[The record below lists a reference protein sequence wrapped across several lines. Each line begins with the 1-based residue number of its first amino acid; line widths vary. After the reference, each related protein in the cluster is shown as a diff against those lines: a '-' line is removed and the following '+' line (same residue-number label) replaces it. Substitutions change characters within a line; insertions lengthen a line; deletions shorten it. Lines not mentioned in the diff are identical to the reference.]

1 MQQRGRF
8 YGQRMQY
15 LPVLRG
21 WFESAALTTYKS
33 IGGAEPRNIGILRRH
48 EESGLSLSKLHLVF
62 ELEGDLKL
70 ARGNVLPADVF
81 EMKSAKWL
89 FRQTH
94 FDNQSQSEENLTK
107 LKSFLDSCSNPTL
120 LGEPGPS
127 GRQNISFD
135 LTNDEAREFLVGWNF
150 SDQEDKTKP
159 VATDLLGTYYDNDIK
174 GVKLVIMSRNPSDSK
189 GLSTF
194 GEYRTA
200 SEIVYSRRDGTVL
213 HTSKIT
219 GLTSSNDAKFI
230 SGEVPS
236 IQVHIFE
243 MRQPG
248 KTPTT
253 EVGLAIAFPNT
264 NRVTGRKASNA

>member
-15 LPVLRG
+15 LPILRG
-21 WFESAALTTYKS
+21 WFESSALETYKS
-33 IGGAEPRNIGILRRH
+33 IARIEPRNIGILKRH

-94 FDNQSQSEENLTK
+94 FDSAKQSDGNLEQLKK
-107 LKSFLDSCSNPTL
+107 LLAKLGNPAL
-120 LGEPGPS
+120 LGELNPI
-127 GRQNISFD
+127 GRQNVSFD
-135 LTNDEAREFLVGWNF
+135 LTTEQAKEFIAEWNF
-150 SDQEDKTKP
+150 SEQEDKTKA
-159 VATDLLGTYYDNDIK
+159 VATDLLSTYFANGMK
-174 GVKLVIMSRNPSDSK
+174 GVKLILMSRRPDDPKNLD
-189 GLSTF
+189 TF
-194 GEYRTA
+194 GEYRSATDHTY
-200 SEIVYSRRDGTVL
+200 VRRDGTVL
-213 HTSKIT
+213 HTTKIT

-230 SGEVPS
+230 SSEIPS
-236 IQVHIFE
+236 IQVHVFDSKQSGIA
-243 MRQPG
+243 PHH
-248 KTPTT
+248 

-264 NRVTGRKASNA
+264 TRVTGRKASIA